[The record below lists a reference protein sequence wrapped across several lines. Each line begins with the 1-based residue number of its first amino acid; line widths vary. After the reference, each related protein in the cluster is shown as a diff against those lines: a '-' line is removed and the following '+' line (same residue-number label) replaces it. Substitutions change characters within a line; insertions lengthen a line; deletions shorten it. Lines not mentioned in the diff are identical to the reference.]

1 MKVFLKE
8 IYRIDDGYQEIII
21 DENNFGS
28 VNYNQVF
35 AREQN
40 IGGLTY
46 NDVYVIE
53 PEGYYEIVLK
63 GSTSLTKNFY
73 PARRL
78 LEAGLIVSNI
88 NQRSV
93 FVYNPTKNHIYIRS
107 RAIIGEVE

>member
-1 MKVFLKE
+1 MKVFLKQ
-8 IYRIDDGYQEIII
+8 IYQIDDGYQEIII
-21 DENNFGS
+21 DENNFGN
-28 VNYNQVF
+28 VEYNQIF
-35 AREQN
+35 PREQN
-40 IGGLTY
+40 IGGLTF

-78 LEAGLIVSNI
+78 LEVGLIISNI
-88 NQRSV
+88 NQRSI

-107 RAIIGEVE
+107 KAIIGEVE

>member
-8 IYRIDDGYQEIII
+8 VFKIDDGYQETII

-28 VNYNQVF
+28 VNYNHIF
-35 AREQN
+35 PIEQN
-40 IGGLTY
+40 IGGLTF

-53 PEGYYEIVLK
+53 PDGYYEIILQNNTP
-63 GSTSLTKNFY
+63 SSRNFY

-88 NQRSV
+88 NKKSV
-93 FVYNPTKNHIYIRS
+93 FIYNPTKNHIYIRS
-107 RAIIGEVE
+107 KAVIGEVE